1 MTEERV
7 LDRLCAHHG
16 IGARYHDIQGREH
29 RVSDRTRRAL
39 LRAMGVPAG
48 NEKTERHSLRAALE
62 GDWQRILPPVQVLWE
77 DAETL
82 ELPLTLPAELAGRT
96 LRWVL
101 REEQGAVTEGGLD
114 LGGLA
119 DMEKR
124 RVRGRTWTLK
134 PITLPP
140 PRQAGYH
147 HLELYLDGPLPESLR
162 EPPPGLPD
170 GPLASIRLILAPRA
184 CYQPEGVSG
193 DRRAWGLTT
202 TLQAVRSARDWGIGD
217 FTDLTRLVELTAAA
231 GGGAVA
237 LNPLHALFP
246 RQPERRNP
254 YEPSSRVFLNVLHLD
269 VERIP
274 ELAACP
280 ELRAEIGSEDFQARL
295 RAVRA
300 STWIDF
306 SVVARAKLGLLEGLY
321 RHFRD
326 HQLDP
331 DGPGGQAFRAYCAQQ
346 GEPLRRFTLH
356 EALAEHLSAGTGAPL
371 ALGDWPAP
379 YRDPSS
385 PEVAAFATA
394 QADRLT
400 FHAWL
405 QWQAHRQLQAVGRRA
420 LELHLALGL
429 CLDLAVGAAADGADA
444 WADPEAFVTGA
455 TVGAP
460 PDDFSPKGQN
470 WGVLA
475 WRPEA
480 LRERAYA
487 PLIAA
492 LRANMRDAGA
502 LRIDHVMGLMRLFLI
517 PAGASPKEGA
527 YVHYPFAELL
537 GVLTLES
544 QRNRCLVIGEDLGTV
559 PEEVRAAL
567 PPLGVLS
574 FRLLYF
580 EREAEGG
587 FLPPARFESRAVVA
601 AATHDLPTLT
611 GFWRGLDLERRRAL
625 GLFARKRQYED
636 QLLGRNQDRA
646 RLLLALDHEGLLPEG
661 TSRDPVA
668 LPALGPAHIQAIHA
682 YLARTPAKLLLI
694 QTDDL
699 LGREEQVNLPGSGDA
714 YPNWLQRQPLALE
727 EWSEQPGI
735 QALLAA
741 VRRERGL
748 AVGLPAR
755 SPPVGLGGNGGA
767 GWSGDGAGSSAAPE
781 TGGIPARPDTRGA
794 GDASD
799 DQGAGGV
806 AKAPGGLGAAAGQGT
821 ETGPR
826 AWIPRATYRLQLQ
839 PGFGF
844 AAAAELVPYLASL
857 GISHCY
863 CSPYFRARPGSTHG
877 YDVVAHDQINPELGT
892 AEDYARFCDA
902 LATHG
907 MGQILDLVPNHVG
920 ILCRDNNWWLDV
932 LENGPASPYAEYF
945 DIDWEPLREELRGKV
960 LVPVLGDHYGSV
972 LDSRALHLVFADGAF
987 RIEYYDHHFPL
998 DPAEYPRILAP
1009 GLDRLRQRL
1018 GGERETLEAFESL
1031 VTAFGKLPGRGRG
1044 DAEGL
1049 AERRRDMR
1057 LHQRRLAELS
1067 AASADL
1073 DWYVHECLRDFNGA
1087 EDYPADVQRLHA
1099 LLEAQAYRLAHWR
1112 VAADEINYR
1121 RFFDINSLAALRM
1134 ENPAT
1139 FDATHR
1145 LVLDLIAQ
1153 GRVAGLRID
1162 HPDGL
1167 YDPADYFRR
1176 LQAEAGA
1183 RATAG
1188 HASGDRPQASAQRQL
1203 PLYVVVEKI
1212 LVGDETLPP
1221 AWPVHGTT
1229 GYDFAALA
1237 DALLVDPRGAVPLSD
1252 CYQAFT
1258 GAVKPLADEI
1268 HDAKRLVMRDL
1279 LSGELHVLASELS
1292 RIAELDPHTRDFTH
1306 HALRDALA
1314 EVVACFPVYRTYL
1327 TEAGA
1332 APSDRAQVTK
1342 AVAEARRRSRT
1353 PDLTVFG
1360 FVQDVLLADIAT
1372 GKPEDYRQR
1381 VLRLAMKFQQYTG
1394 PVTAKG
1400 VEDTAYYRYHRLV
1413 SLNEVGGDP
1422 DRFGVSPAA
1431 FHRANAHRSTER
1443 PHGLLAGS
1451 THDSKRAEDV
1461 RARLQILSELPL
1473 AWRDRVMHW
1482 RKLSRP
1488 PWHAQEN
1495 APGDGTLPDANTEY
1509 LLYQSLLGA
1518 WPLEER
1524 PGDGLEAEAL
1534 ADFRTRLQGYMRKAV
1549 REAKVHTAWDNPDA
1563 DYEAALEAFIDRL
1576 LDPDPAN
1583 PFLADFLPFQ
1593 RRIARLGLFNS
1604 LSQTLLRLTAPGVPD
1619 IYQGSE
1625 LWNFSLVDPDNR
1637 RPVDFAHRQ
1646 ALLRQLN
1653 ERITRGEGR
1662 EELVAELLARP
1673 EDGRVKLYLIR
1684 QALALRRSNPGIFAA
1699 GDYCPLTVEGPH
1711 AERLCAFARRHGG
1724 HAVIVLAPRLLATLD
1739 HASRGQ
1745 SGQHPLA
1752 PFADRGWATTFVEV
1766 PASSLWDVFAG
1777 RRRRASPAHPAGRAP
1792 GPNPDADPNGVP
1804 GTDSGVWTGWGD
1816 PTGAAGYRLCAVNVL
1831 RRFPVGLLLAE
1842 NPHDG

>member
-29 RVSDRTRRAL
+29 CVGDRTRRAL
-39 LRAMGVPAG
+39 LRAMGVSAG
-48 NEKTERHSLRAALE
+48 NEKTERQSLKAALE
-62 GDWQRILPPVQVLWE
+62 RDWQRILPPVQVLWE

-119 DMEKR
+119 DMGKR

-134 PITLPP
+134 RITLSP

-147 HLELYLDGPLPESLR
+147 HLELYLDGPLPESLGNQHPER
-162 EPPPGLPD
+162 PD
-170 GPLASIRLILAPRA
+170 GPLVSIRLILAPRA

-193 DRRAWGLTT
+193 GRRAWGLSTQ
-202 TLQAVRSARDWGIGD
+202 LQAVRSARDWGIGD
-217 FTDLTRLVELTAAA
+217 FTDLTRLVELTAAE
-231 GGGAVA
+231 GGGVVA

-246 RQPERRNP
+246 GQPERCNP
-254 YEPSSRVFLNVLHLD
+254 YEPSSRVFLNALHLD
-269 VERIP
+269 VEQIP

-280 ELRAEIGSEDFQARL
+280 ALRAEIGSEDFQARL
-295 RAVRA
+295 RAARA
-300 STWIDF
+300 SSWIDF
-306 SVVARAKLGLLEGLY
+306 SAVARAKLGLLEGLY

-346 GEPLRRFTLH
+346 GEPLRRFILH
-356 EALAEHLSAGTGAPL
+356 EALSEHLSAGAGAPL
-371 ALGDWPAP
+371 ALGDWPAA
-379 YRDPSS
+379 YRDPNS

-394 QADRLT
+394 QADRLE

-405 QWQAHRQLQAVGRRA
+405 QWQAQRQLQAVGRRA

-460 PDDFSPKGQN
+460 PDDFSPQGQN

-475 WRPEA
+475 WRPQA

-517 PAGASPKEGA
+517 PAGASPREGA

-574 FRLLYF
+574 YRLLYF
-580 EREAEGG
+580 ERAADGG
-587 FLPPARFESRAVVA
+587 FLPPARFEPQAVVA

-661 TSRDPVA
+661 TDRDPVA
-668 LPALGPAHIQAIHA
+668 LPALGPAHVQAIHA
-682 YLARTPAKLLLI
+682 YLARTPAKLLLV
-694 QTDDL
+694 QTADL
-699 LGREEQVNLPGSGDA
+699 LGQEEQVNLPGSDDA
-714 YPNWLQRQPLALE
+714 YPNWRQRQPLALE
-727 EWSEQPGI
+727 DWTDQPGI
-735 QALLAA
+735 QDLLKAI
-741 VRRERGL
+741 RRERGQ

-755 SPPVGLGGNGGA
+755 FPAGAVGNGGA
-767 GWSGDGAGSSAAPE
+767 GWPGDPGGSSRTPRTGWIAARVEIRPQGDAAGERGAENSGVLPGGQGGPARQDPE
-781 TGGIPARPDTRGA
+781 TG
-794 GDASD
+794 S
-799 DQGAGGV
+799 
-806 AKAPGGLGAAAGQGT
+806 
-821 ETGPR
+821 R

-877 YDVVAHDQINPELGT
+877 YDVVAHDQLNPELGT

-902 LATHG
+902 LAAHG
-907 MGQILDLVPNHVG
+907 MGHILDLVPNHVG
-920 ILCRDNNWWLDV
+920 ILCRDNEWWLDV

-972 LDSRALHLVFADGAF
+972 LDSRALQLVFADGAF
-987 RIEYYDHHFPL
+987 RIEYHDHLFPI

-1018 GGERETLEAFESL
+1018 AEERETQEAFESL
-1031 VTAFGKLPGRGRG
+1031 VTAFGKLPARGRR

-1057 LHQRRLAELS
+1057 LHQRRLAELC

-1073 DWYVHECLRDFNGA
+1073 DWYVRECLRDFNGA

-1121 RFFDINSLAALRM
+1121 RFFDINGLAALRM

-1139 FDATHR
+1139 FAATHG

-1188 HASGDRPQASAQRQL
+1188 HVSGGIPQAVAQRQL
-1203 PLYVVVEKI
+1203 PLYIVVEKI
-1212 LVGDETLPP
+1212 LVGDESLPP

-1229 GYDFAALA
+1229 GYDFAVLA
-1237 DALLVDPRGAVPLSD
+1237 DGLLVDPRGAAPLSA

-1292 RIAELDPHTRDFTH
+1292 RIAELDPHTRDYTH

-1332 APSDRAQVTK
+1332 APSDRDQVTK
-1342 AVAEARRRSRT
+1342 AVTEARRRSRT

-1400 VEDTAYYRYHRLV
+1400 IEDTAYYRYHRLV

-1431 FHRANAHRSTER
+1431 FHRANARRLSER

-1473 AWRDRVMHW
+1473 AWRDRVMQW
-1482 RKLSRP
+1482 RILNRP
-1488 PWHAQEN
+1488 LRHARKET
-1495 APGDGTLPDANTEY
+1495 PGDGTLPDANTEY
-1509 LLYQSLLGA
+1509 LLYQTLLGA
-1518 WPLEER
+1518 WPFDKR
-1524 PGDGLEAEAL
+1524 PEDRLGADNLR
-1534 ADFRTRLQGYMRKAV
+1534 DFRARIQGYMLKAV

-1563 DYEAALEAFIDRL
+1563 DYEAALAAFIDAL
-1576 LDPDPAN
+1576 LDPALAS

-1593 RRIARLGLFNS
+1593 RRIARLGLYNS
-1604 LSQTLLRLTAPGVPD
+1604 LTQTLLRLTAPGVPD
-1619 IYQGSE
+1619 IYQGCE

-1646 ALLRQLN
+1646 AQLRQLN
-1653 ERITRGEGR
+1653 ERLAHSEGR
-1662 EELVAELLARP
+1662 DELVADLLTHP

-1684 QALALRRSNPGIFAA
+1684 QILALRRSNPGIFAA
-1699 GDYCPLTVEGPH
+1699 GDYRPLAVEGPH
-1711 AERLCAFARRHGG
+1711 AERLCAFARRHGD
-1724 HAVIVLAPRLLATLD
+1724 HAIIVLAPRLLASLA
-1739 HASRGQ
+1739 HPNRGQ
-1745 SGQHPLA
+1745 RGHQPA
-1752 PFADRGWATTFVEV
+1752 DPFADRGWATTFVEV
-1766 PASSLWDVFAG
+1766 PVASLWDVLAG
-1777 RRRRASPAHPAGRAP
+1777 RRRRARPAHLPAHAAGP
-1792 GPNPDADPNGVP
+1792 GPDTVPSGVS
-1804 GTDSGVWTGWGD
+1804 GSDSGGWPGWGD
-1816 PTGAAGYRLCAVNVL
+1816 PTGAAGYRLCAANVL

-1842 NPHDG
+1842 NPKDD